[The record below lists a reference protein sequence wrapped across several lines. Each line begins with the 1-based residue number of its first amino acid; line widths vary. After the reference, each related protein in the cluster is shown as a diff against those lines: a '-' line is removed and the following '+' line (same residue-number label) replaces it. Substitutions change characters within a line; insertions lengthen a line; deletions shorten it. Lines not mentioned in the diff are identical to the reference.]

1 MVCSKALA
9 YRKNSETISSLQ
21 LCFFKVVMNTYTF
34 PLRPHIV
41 SIIAFCNNRNDTR
54 FPHLLLGRL
63 PKEMWSVIKLLRFHD
78 SVPTTLAQQSAPIRH
93 RMTTDL
99 F

>member
-1 MVCSKALA
+1 MK
-9 YRKNSETISSLQ
+9 TITSLQ
-21 LCFFKVVMNTYTF
+21 ICFFKVFMNTYTF
-34 PLRPHIV
+34 PLRPKIG
-41 SIIAFCNNRNDTR
+41 NNRNDTR

-63 PKEMWSVIKLLRFHD
+63 PKEMWSALKLLRFHD
-78 SVPTTLAQQSAPIRH
+78 SVGTALAQQSAPIRH